1 MGSNGAHSCDDD
13 EIAMAIIS
21 GYKSKREKDGEIREI
36 EGKKKEEEE
45 ENLYVGLHCTHKKK
59 ETGRER
65 ETTLLCYP
73 LWIGFSLPTNSRR
86 LVWAVELVPS
96 SQEEKQVRERAA
108 SRVFLPPSTLSHTC
122 CLPSSQLSC
131 VCVCVCVAL
140 GQTNFHNMDS
150 QF

>member
-1 MGSNGAHSCDDD
+1 MAGQLLAHTHRPSIESCCVRTISSVYVLYLVGSNGAHSCDDD

-36 EGKKKEEEE
+36 GGKKKERRRRK
-45 ENLYVGLHCTHKKK
+45 LVRWPPLQKRDG
-59 ETGRER
+59 TG

-96 SQEEKQVRERAA
+96 SEEEKQVRERA
-108 SRVFLPPSTLSHTC
+108 S
-122 CLPSSQLSC
+122 
-131 VCVCVCVAL
+131 
-140 GQTNFHNMDS
+140 
-150 QF
+150 